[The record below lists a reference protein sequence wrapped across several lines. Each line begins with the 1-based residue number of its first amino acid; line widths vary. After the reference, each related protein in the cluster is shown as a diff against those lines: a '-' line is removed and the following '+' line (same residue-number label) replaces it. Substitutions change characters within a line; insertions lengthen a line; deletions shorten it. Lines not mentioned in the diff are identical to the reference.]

1 VNPLQALSAM
11 LTLVLVLGLT
21 GPVAAADYQAGLD
34 AYLAG
39 DFEQAISE
47 WQDVV
52 ESPPGAVPDA
62 VRAETLYAIGMLF
75 WMGQG
80 VQQDSYEAASW
91 LLLAAEMGH
100 PGAQNKLAFLYSSG
114 QGVRQSDFE
123 ALKWWQAAANQGDA
137 DAQYNLGVAF
147 RDGLGVTPNPRT
159 SLQWFRE
166 AASNG
171 DPVSAGIVAQAETAE
186 AAVAAA
192 VDPET
197 GGQAEAISASKW
209 DEDWLRQRE
218 PDRYTIQV
226 IALSQPDRLQD
237 YIAAHAALAPFAIYG
252 QTRYQKPVYVMVQ
265 GDYPDL
271 DSARQAVR
279 SFPEDLQQRDKLW
292 VRRFEMV
299 QRLLE

>member
-1 VNPLQALSAM
+1 MRLSGC
-11 LTLVLVLGLT
+11 LLVLVLGLLSS
-21 GPVAAADYQAGLD
+21 AAGANYQAGLD

-39 DFEQAISE
+39 DYETAISE
-47 WQDVV
+47 WQTVV
-52 ESPPGAVPDA
+52 ESPPGMVPDA

-75 WMGQG
+75 WTGQG

-91 LLLAAEMGH
+91 LLLAAEMYH

-114 QGVRQSDFE
+114 HGVKQSDFE

-147 RDGLGVTPNPRT
+147 RDGLGVTPNPQK
-159 SLQWFRE
+159 SMQWFRE

-186 AAVAAA
+186 AA
-192 VDPET
+192 
-197 GGQAEAISASKW
+197 EAPTSSKW
-209 DEDWLRQRE
+209 DEDWLRERE

-226 IALSQPDRLQD
+226 IALSQPEKLQA
-237 YIAAHAALAPFAIYG
+237 YIGTHEELAPFAIYG
-252 QTRYQKPVYVMVQ
+252 QTRYQRPVYVLVQ
-265 GDYPDL
+265 GDYPDV
-271 DSARQAVR
+271 DSARQAAR
-279 SFPEDLQQRDKLW
+279 NFPEDLQQRDKLW

>member
-1 VNPLQALSAM
+1 MNPLQALSAM

-137 DAQYNLGVAF
+137 DAQDNLGVAF

-279 SFPEDLQQRDKLW
+279 SFPEDLQQRYKLW